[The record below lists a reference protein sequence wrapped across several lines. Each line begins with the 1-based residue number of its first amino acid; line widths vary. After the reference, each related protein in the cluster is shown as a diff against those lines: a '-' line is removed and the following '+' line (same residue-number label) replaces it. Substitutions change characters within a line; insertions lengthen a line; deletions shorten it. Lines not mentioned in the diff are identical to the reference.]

1 MERIVG
7 REPVAGSKGRREGR
21 WDAGEMGG
29 PGVRGEGGAGW
40 SLDGCD
46 GGQPREVLCG
56 VVRRAEDPEGRGRT
70 GEGADRGVVFL
81 KGGIYMVEK
90 EKLHLGQEVRWKGE
104 TGRVDA
110 LTGDRVG
117 VDLGA
122 GGYVVVGYS
131 EVDYVEEEG

>member
-1 MERIVG
+1 
-7 REPVAGSKGRREGR
+7 
-21 WDAGEMGG
+21 
-29 PGVRGEGGAGW
+29 
-40 SLDGCD
+40 
-46 GGQPREVLCG
+46 
-56 VVRRAEDPEGRGRT
+56 
-70 GEGADRGVVFL
+70 
-81 KGGIYMVEK
+81 MVEK
-90 EKLHLGQEVRWKGE
+90 EKLHLGQEGRWKGE